1 MVSLEVRRVFKF
13 NGDSSTKAMV
23 DVAIAGEFLV
33 RGFRVIN
40 GRKGLFVSA
49 PGEQGKDGKW
59 YRKAYPL
66 TKETQAELT
75 KVVLEAY
82 EGEGA

>member
-1 MVSLEVRRVFKF
+1 MLNLEVKRIFKF
-13 NGDSSTKAMV
+13 NTEGPTKAMA

-33 RGFRVIN
+33 CGFRIVD
-40 GRKGLFVSA
+40 GRKGLFVSP

-66 TKETQAELT
+66 TKETQSELN

-82 EGEGA
+82 KEE

>member
-1 MVSLEVRRVFKF
+1 MVALEVKRVFKF
-13 NGDSSTKAMV
+13 DGEGATKAMV
-23 DVAIAGEFLV
+23 DIAIAGEFLV
-33 RGFRVIN
+33 CGFRVIN
-40 GRKGLFVSA
+40 GRKGLFVSP

-66 TKETQAELT
+66 TKETQAQMN

-82 EGEGA
+82 GQG

>member
-1 MVSLEVRRVFKF
+1 MVALEVKRMFKLD
-13 NGDSSTKAMV
+13 NDSSTKAMV
-23 DVAIAGEFLV
+23 DIAIAGDFLV
-33 RGFRVIN
+33 RGFRVVS
-40 GRKGLFVSA
+40 GKKGLFVSP

-66 TKETQAELT
+66 TKEVEAELS

-82 EGEGA
+82 EGA